1 MKAGSFDEQATQ
13 HQIAW
18 RRDNITGS
26 EMGWH
31 DGKQYEWIL
40 PRDRWEEGLWPSIRT
55 GTSSALTS
63 YLETNRV
70 QKHRSSG
77 NLKSS
82 WMLRANFYFPF
93 RDTERGRELLAGF
106 LREKVHPDIASLE
119 SLELEYEA
127 PGELA
132 PQVLLGETGGRRGAG
147 QTSPDVAF
155 LMNDGEGL
163 VLTECKFTEHS
174 FYRCSARV
182 RSDHRGRAGNP
193 DPSRCLRPES
203 VFENPLALCHQTV
216 WKRRYWEHL
225 FPVLQR
231 ESLDGLTC
239 CPAVHAG
246 YQLFRQ
252 QALAEGIA
260 GTGKHRLVVSCLAVD
275 DRNEELRACLRT
287 TGIDD
292 FRSWGSLF
300 GGLARF
306 AVFTHGDW
314 VAWVRDN
321 DSLGHWSSWLTWIE
335 RRYGYSR

>member
-132 PQVLLGETGGRRGAG
+132 PQVLLGETGGRRGAVASVDARKSWCIE
-147 QTSPDVAF
+147 QMQHSRFISAAAACDVRKRDPRRLSVVE
-155 LMNDGEGL
+155 LMLRQRTD
-163 VLTECKFTEHS
+163 TW
-174 FYRCSARV
+174 
-182 RSDHRGRAGNP
+182 RGRPVRPQRVNDVVRFGKGARHSVILRELSTA
-193 DPSRCLRPES
+193 PSQP
-203 VFENPLALCHQTV
+203 T
-216 WKRRYWEHL
+216 
-225 FPVLQR
+225 
-231 ESLDGLTC
+231 
-239 CPAVHAG
+239 
-246 YQLFRQ
+246 
-252 QALAEGIA
+252 
-260 GTGKHRLVVSCLAVD
+260 
-275 DRNEELRACLRT
+275 RN
-287 TGIDD
+287 
-292 FRSWGSLF
+292 
-300 GGLARF
+300 
-306 AVFTHGDW
+306 
-314 VAWVRDN
+314 
-321 DSLGHWSSWLTWIE
+321 
-335 RRYGYSR
+335 